1 MPIKFCI
8 MKIKL
13 TKTGKSK
20 LATVKLIREF
30 SDLSLLDCKII
41 AETLNSVFQTNKPE
55 SYFLEIKQKFNK
67 IGVEIELFDSSD
79 KKTLFR
85 SKNIKTKTYSIFLH
99 SSGAKFIETV
109 KIIKNNTN
117 LSLKECEDITH
128 NIPSSFAVKLSD
140 DYLSELE
147 NQLVINNIDYDITEF
162 SAVGI
167 ENKKT
172 DSAPSSSDTTTSN
185 DYITIKITILN
196 TENSFLLINL
206 FLSIFEISLWNSTKL
221 LKGSG
226 SVFYS
231 TILESNI
238 QFIEREFA
246 KSKSEIEVII
256 LDFDDSIPD
265 DANFYKFKKIV
276 N

>member
-1 MPIKFCI
+1 